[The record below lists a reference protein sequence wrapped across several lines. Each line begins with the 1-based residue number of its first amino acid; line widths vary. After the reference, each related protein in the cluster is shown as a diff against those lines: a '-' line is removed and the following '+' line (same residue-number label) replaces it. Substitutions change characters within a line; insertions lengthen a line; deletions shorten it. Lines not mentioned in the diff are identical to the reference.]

1 MGLFILSACSASY
14 KKLSNNTYS
23 PPTDFT
29 KYLMEAYKIKADFE
43 AKEMH
48 DWNSA
53 KLYSE
58 KALAAVS
65 GKKIKPEK
73 INYWKITMPL

>member
-1 MGLFILSACSASY
+1 MDSY
-14 KKLSNNTYS
+14 KT
-23 PPTDFT
+23 
-29 KYLMEAYKIKADFE
+29 KADFE

-58 KALAAVS
+58 KALAAAT
-65 GKKIKPEK
+65 GKKIKPEEVSIGKFQK
-73 INYWKITMPL
+73 IKLKNCKWLMKI

>member
-1 MGLFILSACSASY
+1 
-14 KKLSNNTYS
+14 
-23 PPTDFT
+23 
-29 KYLMEAYKIKADFE
+29 MEAYKIKADFE

-73 INYWKITMPL
+73 YIFWSGGTPP